1 MIISFTGA
9 QSTGKTTLLN
19 NIRSLNPFYIEYVAE
34 VTRRI
39 KREFNLPINESGG
52 DLTQTMIM
60 SDHIAN
66 VYQKYNC
73 DNVILDRCALDGIVY
88 TQWLYNKGKVSKEVL
103 QWAKQIY
110 NTLIDEYDV
119 IFVTSPADVPL
130 VDDGE
135 RSVDKKFREEIIDI
149 FDMYIDDMKIY
160 SEGENVFAVEGT
172 VEERMKYIKNI
183 LEVKGLDIKIR

>member
-103 QWAKQIY
+103 QWAKKIY
-110 NTLIDEYDV
+110 NTLIGEYDV

-160 SEGENVFAVEGT
+160 SEGENVFDVEGT

-183 LEVKGLDIKIR
+183 LEVRGLDIKIR

>member
-66 VYQKYNC
+66 VYQKYNLT
-73 DNVILDRCALDGIVY
+73 DVILDRCALDGFVY

-103 QWAKQIY
+103 QWAKKIY
-110 NTLIDEYDV
+110 NTLIGEYDV

-160 SEGENVFAVEGT
+160 SEDENVFAVEGT

>member
-1 MIISFTGA
+1 MIVSFSGA

-19 NIRSLNPFYIEYVAE
+19 KIRGLNPFDINYVDE

-39 KREFNLPINESGG
+39 KRDFNLPINESGG

-66 VYQKYNC
+66 VYQKYNLT
-73 DNVILDRCALDGIVY
+73 DVILDRCALDGFVY

-103 QWAKQIY
+103 QWAKKIY
-110 NTLIDEYDV
+110 NTLIGEYDV

-149 FDMYIDDMKIY
+149 FDMYIDGMKIY
-160 SEGENVFAVEGT
+160 SEGENVFVVEGT
-172 VEERMKYIKNI
+172 VEERLKYIKKV
-183 LEVKGLDIKIR
+183 LEDKGLDIKI